1 MAHEVESMFYVNKEI
16 DKLTGEVS
24 RFVPWHGLGTPIEEA
39 CSSAEALELAG
50 LDWEV
55 NSRPI
60 HTDNGIVIPG
70 YIANTRSSDDKV
82 LGVVSDKYKIVQNK
96 EAFAF
101 TDNLLDNEAKYV
113 TAGSLRGG
121 KNVWMLA
128 ELPETK
134 ILGDAV
140 GQYLCFTNTHDGTGA
155 VKCAVTNVRVVC
167 NNTLNLALKNASRT
181 WRCRHSSSVND
192 KLAEASKCLELAN
205 KYTEE
210 LTKVAERAA
219 NITLTSDD
227 LYNYI
232 TTLLPIDDNMSDRQK
247 RNVEQSRI
255 DLSNCMI
262 AIDLRPFY
270 KTAWGFINA
279 VSDFV
284 YHTPPKRQTATY
296 AENKMFDVID
306 GNSILNSAYELCL
319 NNIS

>member
-1 MAHEVESMFYVNKEI
+1 MAHEIETMAYYNVELDGVTRYK
-16 DKLTGEVS
+16 
-24 RFVPWHGLGTPIEEA
+24 PWHGLGTEVSKA
-39 CSSAEALELAG
+39 MTSAEALELAG

-82 LGVVSDKYKIVQNK
+82 LGVVSDKYKIDQNK

-155 VKCAVTNVRVVC
+155 VRVFVTPVRVCC
-167 NNTLNLALKNASRT
+167 NNTLNLALNTAKRS
-181 WRCRHSSSVND
+181 WSCRHMGNMES
-192 KLAEASKCLELAN
+192 KMHEATRTLELAN
-205 KYTEE
+205 KYMEE
-210 LTKVAERAA
+210 LATMADQLANTTITDERLYQIVAEMFPVDEDKQSHRQLA
-219 NITLTSDD
+219 N
-227 LYNYI
+227 
-232 TTLLPIDDNMSDRQK
+232 MEQAK
-247 RNVEQSRI
+247 REFMVAYYMPDIKQFRN
-255 DLSNCMI
+255 
-262 AIDLRPFY
+262 
-270 KTAWGFINA
+270 TAWGAVNA
-279 VSDFV
+279 MADMVAHSS
-284 YHTPPKRQTATY
+284 PRRNTATY
-296 AENKMFDVID
+296 QENNFERIVIGHPLLD
-306 GNSILNSAYELCL
+306 LMLQKVTAKA
-319 NNIS
+319 

>member
-1 MAHEVESMFYVNKEI
+1 MAHEIETMAYYNVELDGVTRYK
-16 DKLTGEVS
+16 
-24 RFVPWHGLGTPIEEA
+24 PWHGLGTEVSQA
-39 CSSAEALELAG
+39 MTSAEALELAG

-70 YIANTRSSDDKV
+70 YIANTRSSDNKV

-155 VKCAVTNVRVVC
+155 VRVFVTPVRVCC
-167 NNTLNLALKNASRT
+167 NNTLNLALNTAKRS
-181 WRCRHSSSVND
+181 WSCRHMGNMES
-192 KLAEASKCLELAN
+192 KMHEATRTLELAN
-205 KYTEE
+205 KYMEE
-210 LTKVAERAA
+210 LATMADQLANTTITDERLYQIVAEMFPVDEDKQSHRQLA
-219 NITLTSDD
+219 NMEQAKTEFMVAYYMPDIK
-227 LYNYI
+227 
-232 TTLLPIDDNMSDRQK
+232 QF
-247 RNVEQSRI
+247 RN
-255 DLSNCMI
+255 
-262 AIDLRPFY
+262 
-270 KTAWGFINA
+270 TAWGCINA
-279 VSDFV
+279 MADMVAHSS
-284 YHTPPKRQTATY
+284 PKRNTSTY
-296 AENKMFDVID
+296 QENNFERIVID
-306 GNSILNSAYELCL
+306 HPLLDAMLQKVTAKA
-319 NNIS
+319 